1 MTCIMHSEYSITYLT
16 TYVFSTNLMPGAVL
30 EKEMLWWIEAGPAPN
45 TQQPAQ
51 SSAPEMEVVIFIIG
65 PTL

>member
-30 EKEMLWWIEAGPAPN
+30 GKEMLWWIEAGP
-45 TQQPAQ
+45 
-51 SSAPEMEVVIFIIG
+51 G
-65 PTL
+65 PRVPT